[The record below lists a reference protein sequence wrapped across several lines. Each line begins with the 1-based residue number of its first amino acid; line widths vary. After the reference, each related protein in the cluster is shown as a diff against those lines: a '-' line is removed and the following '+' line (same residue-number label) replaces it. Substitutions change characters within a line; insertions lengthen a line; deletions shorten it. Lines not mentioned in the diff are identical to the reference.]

1 MNISISIKEAQILK
15 PGFCHLSEKTSEK
28 ITDRSLKMEILPRIS
43 PPRKIPILDGGRA
56 KKGRFTQEMAMNW
69 PI

>member
-15 PGFCHLSEKTSEK
+15 SRFCHLSEKTSEK
-28 ITDRSLKMEILPRIS
+28 ISDRSLKNGNFTLDF
-43 PPRKIPILDGGRA
+43 PPRKFPILDGGRA

-69 PI
+69 AI